1 MSNQRIQIIIQEINY
16 WKEHKILPD
25 MYCDFLLALYTKG
38 ESGTEASTKG
48 KGDTTGLF
56 SILQLTIQFFILL
69 SVVVVINMQHMSH
82 SFQFIFLFLSFLGML
97 WLFKLLSKNR
107 DIYFHLSLTILLVDF
122 FLVTVFLGNQYIH
135 SEWGSSIIVIFNFI
149 CWLFIGYKYKLKYL
163 QIITIF
169 LLIFTTF
176 YMFLS

>member
-1 MSNQRIQIIIQEINY
+1 
-16 WKEHKILPD
+16 
-25 MYCDFLLALYTKG
+25 
-38 ESGTEASTKG
+38 
-48 KGDTTGLF
+48 
-56 SILQLTIQFFILL
+56 
-69 SVVVVINMQHMSH
+69 
-82 SFQFIFLFLSFLGML
+82 ML
-97 WLFKLLSKNR
+97 CLFKLLSKNS

-176 YMFLS
+176 YMFFSYLLTLKFKLCRFSSVIIIIF